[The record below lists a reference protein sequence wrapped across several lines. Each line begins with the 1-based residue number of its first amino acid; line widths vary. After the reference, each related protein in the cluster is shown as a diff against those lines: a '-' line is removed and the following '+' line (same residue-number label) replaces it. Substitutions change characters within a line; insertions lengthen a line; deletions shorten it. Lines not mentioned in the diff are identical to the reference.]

1 MPYALRTRFKKEI
14 VTEFLPP
21 RGRDTGKVIIFCS
34 GMPSVPAK
42 REFLEFYSK
51 KGFWTFAPRYR
62 GTWESGGKF
71 LARSPHEDI
80 LDIIDELPMGFISFF
95 DGKRYRVKPKRLYI
109 FGSSFGGPAALL
121 CSRDPRVTK
130 IVAASGV
137 IEWRAQQKTK
147 ETQPRLEKFTRNAFG
162 EAYRFRSSDWK
173 KQGRGNF
180 YNPASYAKEIE
191 GKKVLLFHAQ
201 DDDVVPWQPTQKF
214 AKATGARLVLYK
226 RGGHHVARFTK
237 PIIYRHVRKF
247 LAE

>member
-80 LDIIDELPMGFISFF
+80 LDIIDELPRGFISFF

-130 IVAASGV
+130 KLLRHLASLSGAHNKRQKKRSRGLKNLLAMPLVRHIVFVRAIGKNKAAA
-137 IEWRAQQKTK
+137 IFT
-147 ETQPRLEKFTRNAFG
+147 TPR
-162 EAYRFRSSDWK
+162 
-173 KQGRGNF
+173 
-180 YNPASYAKEIE
+180 
-191 GKKVLLFHAQ
+191 H
-201 DDDVVPWQPTQKF
+201 TQK
-214 AKATGARLVLYK
+214 R
-226 RGGHHVARFTK
+226 
-237 PIIYRHVRKF
+237 
-247 LAE
+247 